1 MPQSEFGHSRSAIT
15 RSGLWKELLV
25 QTELLLE
32 QQAWLIVVRNVRV
45 ALGQGRSVS
54 AFESLLGLLEGYPR
68 DWLNFE
74 DGRVLFA
81 DVMLRC
87 RRFKLAL
94 EMIELW
100 HTEDG
105 AMRDDAALAAL
116 YSLALLNCGQPV
128 RALEVS
134 RSLSDGRLE
143 GVGLAW
149 RVRANCLQVLG
160 QPGWDAAFA
169 QASEQLV
176 DRALGICLLEWGK
189 ALEMAAEHGPAR
201 DRWAQALGLFD
212 GDAYYRASLT
222 FNLGLSCARELLLE
236 QAERHFANL
245 RAIARNPD
253 AKMFEARAWCGYG
266 LVWRIAGEFQRA
278 EHAYR
283 RASNLASEPDDL
295 QQAWRGLGHTLR
307 LAGQVSAALE
317 ALQRAT
323 QLQANPD
330 GTNWAFVDLAV
341 ARWVNSDG
349 RGTLEALDRVGTLR
363 GEDHDRRQILLA
375 EMARV
380 NGDANRALDLLE
392 PLRLERLWVAEE
404 LTFFTELKQLLNV
417 MGATTPADLPRSKGM
432 QVEVQAGGVLRVK
445 LNGRRVAL
453 SPTSKAAQ
461 VLVLLLE
468 HDQAM
473 GVESLVLALFGD
485 KQDELASKR
494 KLVSKA
500 VRVLRDALGWPA
512 SVQESGGTYSLD
524 DRAAWRYDVHTAI
537 SRGELVAQF
546 MVGVYADW
554 ALERA
559 AQLRA
564 DDRILN

>member
-1 MPQSEFGHSRSAIT
+1 MPQSELGQSRSEIT
-15 RSGLWKELLV
+15 RSGPWKELLV
-25 QTELLLE
+25 QTQVLLE
-32 QQAWLIVVRNVRV
+32 QQAWLIVVRTVRV
-45 ALGQGRSVS
+45 ALGQGRRIS
-54 AFESLLGLLEGYPR
+54 AFESLLGLLEAYPK
-68 DWLNFE
+68 DWFDFE
-74 DGRVLFA
+74 DGRVSFA
-81 DVMLRC
+81 DVLLRC
-87 RRFKLAL
+87 RRFKTAL
-94 EMIELW
+94 EWIELW
-100 HTEDG
+100 YVEDG
-105 AMRDDAALAAL
+105 VMRDDAALAAL

-134 RSLSDGRLE
+134 SGLSDGRLE
-143 GVGLAW
+143 GAGLAW
-149 RVRANCLQVLG
+149 RVKANCLHVLG
-160 QPGWDAAFA
+160 QPGWDQAFA
-169 QASEQLV
+169 QASKQLGG
-176 DRALGICLLEWGK
+176 RALGICLLEWGK
-189 ALEMAAEHGPAR
+189 ALELAAEHGPAR
-201 DRWAQALGLFD
+201 DRWAQALPLFD

-253 AKMFEARAWCGYG
+253 ANMFEARAWCGYG

-283 RASNLASEPDDL
+283 RASSLASEPDDQ

-317 ALQRAT
+317 PLQRST
-323 QLQANPD
+323 QFQVNQD

-341 ARWVNSDG
+341 ARWVNRDG
-349 RGTLEALDRVGTLR
+349 RGTLEALDRVGTLS

-380 NGDANRALDLLE
+380 NGDANRALDLFE

-404 LTFFTELKQLLNV
+404 LTFFMELKQLLNI
-417 MGATTPADLPRSKGM
+417 MGVTTPADLPRPKGL
-432 QVEVQAGGVLRVK
+432 QVEVQAEGVLRVK

-468 HDQAM
+468 HDHAM
-473 GVESLVLALFGD
+473 GVEALVLALFGD
-485 KQDELASKR
+485 KKDELASKR

-524 DRAAWRYDVHTAI
+524 DQVDWQYDVDTAI
-537 SRGELVAQF
+537 SRGEPVAQF